1 MEIGRRQAPQSVAL
15 PRDRRAGKVVGRDSV
30 EPISSKSRGGENG
43 RTAFGVRQPAA
54 ALLATARMG
63 CSLGVIEGRPPI
75 SLLHYS
81 ITAFTPPLHCVED
94 NEPLEHRHACLCG
107 QRAFSLLKGN
117 RLQACL
123 AHRLGSLCSSAPCPD
138 NEPLKNGNQATAYRS
153 SMC

>member
-1 MEIGRRQAPQSVAL
+1 MQ
-15 PRDRRAGKVVGRDSV
+15 VGDSFW
-30 EPISSKSRGGENG
+30 S
-43 RTAFGVRQPAA
+43 AA
-54 ALLATARMG
+54 ARWRFAGYGAHGLQSRSDRGTTA
-63 CSLGVIEGRPPI
+63 I

-81 ITAFTPPLHCVED
+81 TTAFTAPLHCVED
-94 NEPLEHRHACLCG
+94 NEPLEHRHACLCA